1 MEASGRTRREW
12 KDGKANKMCRFI
24 RETYG
29 ARDTKYKLNVLCHCA
44 ERIYLSNGIINS
56 GNNNKK
62 MRVAFASNFLLL
74 LAAPVSA
81 QSKILCG

>member
-1 MEASGRTRREW
+1 
-12 KDGKANKMCRFI
+12 MCRFI

-62 MRVAFASNFLLL
+62 MRVASNFLLL